1 MDMPDDSLIALF
13 VSAFVSSTLAP
24 GGSEALLA
32 WLLTQAIQPPAQLW
46 FTATLGNTLGAMT
59 TWGMGTLLSWGWSF
73 RRWPTGNLSDRSL
86 HWLRRFGLPVLLFS
100 WLPVIGDGLCLA
112 AGWLRLPWF
121 PGMMMIALGKG
132 VRYGAL
138 VWWFG

>member
-1 MDMPDDSLIALF
+1 MPDDSLIALF

-32 WLLTQAIQPPAQLW
+32 WLLTQSTQPPAQLW

-59 TWGMGTLLSWGWSF
+59 TWGMGTLLAWGWSF
-73 RRWPTGNLSDRSL
+73 RHWPTGKLSDRSL
-86 HWLRRFGLPVLLFS
+86 DWLRRFGLPVLLFS

-112 AGWLRLPWF
+112 AGWLRLPWL

-138 VWWFG
+138 VWWLG